1 MARLTRHPVAHPP
14 VAPEREATSHLAM
27 RAYAAFVLFSGL
39 AYSWWYNLLGAI
51 GAAILIA
58 LVVAGSLA
66 IWIPRVARR
75 GFAWQRLPWAALGY
89 VALAGAS
96 TAWSDWPGATVAT
109 WVVLVAFTLQGVIIA
124 DMLSWREIVRALEA
138 ALRWIIGGSIA
149 IEVWVAV
156 ILHHP
161 IMPNFFPVDGDPDPH
176 WYWVRGN
183 LFDSWLV
190 GERIQGIVGNSNL
203 LGMLAVIAIIVF
215 AARLRLAVIER
226 LPAERIVA
234 RSLWLLAA
242 VWILMRAGSATSIVA
257 GALAVAVLCAALL
270 MRRESSPS
278 GRTRIY
284 VLCTLVAAG
293 GAAIAVFG
301 YNRIVALLGRDGGL
315 TGRSEI
321 WDQVIDRARDRP
333 AFGHGF
339 SSPWVPWDPAF
350 DGWIIDHGI
359 TVFEAHNMWLDV
371 FLQLGAAGILVI
383 AIVYGSAVWRAWFHA
398 VDRPRGVGVE
408 TLPFSP
414 LSLVPLLILWALLAQ
429 GIAESNPIMLWG
441 WMLVVLFTSKL
452 RQRRTP

>member
-1 MARLTRHPVAHPP
+1 MARLTRHPVARPP

-58 LVVAGSLA
+58 LVVVGSLA
-66 IWIPRVARR
+66 IWIPRIVRR
-75 GFAWQRLPWAALGY
+75 GFAWQRLPWVVLGY
-89 VALAGAS
+89 VGLAAAS
-96 TAWSDWPGATVAT
+96 AAWSAWPGATAVT
-109 WVVLVAFTLQGVIIA
+109 WLVLVAFTVQGVFIA
-124 DMLSWREIVRALEA
+124 DVLTWREIVRALEA

-149 IEVWVAV
+149 IEVWVAL
-156 ILHHP
+156 ILRHP
-161 IMPNFFPVDGDPDPH
+161 IMPNFFRIDGDPDPH

-190 GERIQGIVGNSNL
+190 GDRIQGIVGNSNL

-215 AARLRLAVIER
+215 TARLRLAVIER

-234 RSLWLLAA
+234 RSLWLAAA
-242 VWILMRAGSATSIVA
+242 VWMMLRAGSATSVVA
-257 GALAVAVLCAALL
+257 GALAVAVLCAALA
-270 MRRESSPS
+270 MRRQPTAS
-278 GRTRIY
+278 GRTRVY
-284 VLCTLVAAG
+284 VLCAAIAAA
-293 GAAIAVFG
+293 GAAIIFFG
-301 YNRIVALLGRDGGL
+301 YDRIVALLGRDGGL
-315 TGRSEI
+315 TGRDEI
-321 WDQVIDRARDRP
+321 WDQVFERARERP

-371 FLQLGAAGILVI
+371 YLQLGAVGLVVI
-383 AIVYGSAVWRAWFHA
+383 AAVFGSVVWRAWFHA
-398 VDRPRGVGVE
+398 VDRPRGEGVE
-408 TLPFSP
+408 ARPFTP

-441 WMLVVLFTSKL
+441 WMLVVMFTCKL
-452 RQRRTP
+452 RQRRAP